1 MYHMRDIQGVLWAD
15 WNWIVGC
22 KQVMIEILYVLIQAA
37 FYSSITYAMIGFE
50 WTIVKFFW
58 YFYIMFC
65 SLLAFTNYGM
75 MMVGLTPNGQ
85 LAVILASFFYSLFN
99 LFSGFL
105 IPMPVSLTHIS
116 SKFFFPAQC
125 IHLLCTHN
133 MFVFPMANAVP
144 FRNQS
149 HAHLSGCDDDAVIS
163 TAHSCMVDMVLLDLS
178 IGMDNVWAYGITIW
192 WCLHETDNLRRHCCL
207 WKKIVKR
214 EPVGARLLWL
224 QTFIPSCGC
233 RDDRLVASF
242 VCPHF
247 HFFH

>member
-1 MYHMRDIQGVLWAD
+1 MGALYAATIFMCFNNCGTVQPVVGVERTVFYREKAAGMYSAIPYALA
-15 WNWIVGC
+15 
-22 KQVMIEILYVLIQAA
+22 QVMIEILYVLIQAA
-37 FYSSITYAMIGFE
+37 LYCSITYAMIGFE
-50 WTIVKFFW
+50 WTTVKFFW

-105 IPMPVSLTHIS
+105 IPMPVSLTPVS

-125 IHLLCTHN
+125 IHLLRTHN
-133 MFVFPMANAVP
+133 MYVFPIANAVP

-149 HAHLSGCDDDAVIS
+149 HAHLSGCDDDAVIP

-178 IGMDNVWAYGITIW
+178 IGMDNVWAYGITVW
-192 WCLHETDNLRRHCCL
+192 
-207 WKKIVKR
+207 
-214 EPVGARLLWL
+214 
-224 QTFIPSCGC
+224 
-233 RDDRLVASF
+233 
-242 VCPHF
+242 
-247 HFFH
+247 